1 MRPAHSPPFQLHP
14 TEPEPGSVVL
24 RNMRSLKRGLTLL
37 VAAVALVLGTA
48 AAATPPAPP
57 GGGTVELVV
66 RLGAPSLVN
75 ATRSSRALAAATTRR
90 HHLDVRAPASV
101 SYLRTLATTQRS
113 LQARIVRAIPGA
125 TVRWHYGVV
134 LDGIAVVV
142 PRADVARLRS
152 VPGVAEVYPSV
163 TYHALLDRSPQL
175 IGAPA
180 MWGADLSTAGQG
192 IKIGIVDEGID
203 QSHPF
208 FNPAGYTMPA
218 GYPKGNTAYT
228 TAKVIVARA
237 FAPAGTT
244 WKYASLPFDPEL
256 SEHATHVAG
265 IAAGNYGTAE
275 SRTVTV
281 SGIAPKAYL
290 GNYKALTVPTPGDG
304 LDGNSPEIAAAI
316 EAAVKDGMNVLNFS
330 IGEPEETPKRDVVV
344 DAIQAASAAG
354 VVCVAAAGNDYDDL
368 GNGTVGSPAS
378 APAAIAV
385 AAVTNGRG
393 APADVIASF
402 SSGGPSPISLQL
414 KPEVSA
420 PGVNVLSSVPAHVGL
435 WDTFSGT
442 SMASPMVAGA
452 AALLL
457 QRHSAWTPAQ
467 VKSALALTGDPVWT
481 GTTRTAEAPT
491 TREGGGVI
499 NIPRANDPLIFGSP
513 TTISFGL
520 MRRSTTAQRAVTLTD
535 AGGGAGAWAV
545 SISQQDP
552 EAGVTVT
559 APATVTV
566 PSALEVSATVGTSAS
581 ESDQTGFVVLT
592 QGANVRRIPYWFRV
606 TAPKLGTEPSTPLA
620 GPGVYSGNTSGKAA
634 LVSFYRYPDAPS
646 GIGVKT
652 NLGGPEQVFRVH
664 SDGAAANLGVAV
676 VSHAPGVTVTPRI
689 VYAGDE
695 NHLAGYT
702 ALPFSLNPYQ
712 PTLYALEPV
721 SSVTLPSAGDYDV
734 VFDTPTGARPGKF
747 TFRYWVNDR
756 TPPSVALLSR
766 ATTAAAGLRLSVT
779 DSGSGVDPSTLH
791 ATVDGK
797 SRVVRYANGR
807 AVVALKALAPGTH
820 ALTFVASDIQESK
833 NNENSGPVLPNTR
846 TFHAAFAT
854 R

>member
-1 MRPAHSPPFQLHP
+1 M
-14 TEPEPGSVVL
+14 
-24 RNMRSLKRGLTLL
+24 
-37 VAAVALVLGTA
+37 
-48 AAATPPAPP
+48 
-57 GGGTVELVV
+57 ELVV

-75 ATRSSRALAAATTRR
+75 ATRTNRTLAAATVRNRR
-90 HHLDVRAPASV
+90 LDVRAPASV
-101 SYLRTLATTQRS
+101 SYLRTLATAQRS
-113 LQARIVRAIPGA
+113 LASRIVRTIPGA

-142 PRADVARLRS
+142 PRADAPRLAS

-180 MWGADLSTAGQG
+180 MWGPDLATAGQG

-218 GYPKGNTAYT
+218 GYPKGNIAYT

-237 FAPAGTT
+237 FPPASTT
-244 WKYASLPFDPEL
+244 WKYANLPFDPQL

-265 IAAGNYGTAE
+265 IAAGNNGTAE

-330 IGEPEETPKRDVVV
+330 IGEPEMTPKRDVVV
-344 DAIQAASAAG
+344 DAIDAATAAG
-354 VVCVAAAGNDYDDL
+354 VVCVTAAGNDFSDL

-378 APAAIAV
+378 APDAIAV

-393 APADVIASF
+393 APADVIADF
-402 SSGGPSPISLQL
+402 SSGGPTPISLQL

-457 QRHSAWTPAQ
+457 QRHPAWTPAQ
-467 VKSALALTGDPVWT
+467 IKSALVLTGDAAFT
-481 GTTRTAEAPT
+481 NTSRTTEAPT

-499 NIPRANDPLIFGSP
+499 DIPRANEPLIFDAP
-513 TTISFGL
+513 TTVSFGL
-520 MRRSTTAQRAVTLTD
+520 MRRSTTATRSVTLTD
-535 AGGGAGAWAV
+535 AGGGAGAWSV
-545 SISQQDP
+545 VVQQQDP

-559 APATVTV
+559 APGTVTV
-566 PSALEVSATVGTSAS
+566 PGDLQLTATVGSSAA
-581 ESDQTGFVVLT
+581 ESDETGFVVLT

-606 TAPKLGTEPSTPLA
+606 EAPKLGTEPSTPIA
-620 GPGVYSGNTSGKAA
+620 RPGVYAGDTRGKAS
-634 LVSFYRYPDAPS
+634 LVSSYRYPDAPS

-652 NLGGPEQVFRVH
+652 HLGGPEQVFRVH
-664 SDGAAANLGVAV
+664 SSGTVANFGVDV
-676 VSHAPGVTVTPRI
+676 ITHGPGVTVTPRI
-689 VYAGDE
+689 VFAGDE

-702 ALPFSLNPYQ
+702 ALPFALNPYQ
-712 PTLYALEPV
+712 TDFYALEPV
-721 SSVTLPSAGDYDV
+721 ASVTLPSAGDYDI
-734 VFDTPTGARPGKF
+734 VFDTPTGAQPGKF
-747 TFRYWVNDR
+747 TFRYWVNDK
-756 TPPSVALLSR
+756 TPPAVALASR
-766 ATTAAAGLRLSVT
+766 SVTAAAGLRLSVT
-779 DSGSGVDPSTLH
+779 DGGSGVDPATLV

-797 SRVVRYANGR
+797 RRAVVYANGQAR
-807 AVVALKALAPGTH
+807 IALKGLAPGTH
-820 ALTFVASDIQESK
+820 RVTLVASDVQESK
-833 NNENSGPVLPNTR
+833 NNENTGPVLPNTT
-846 TFHAAFAT
+846 TFGANFRVT
-854 R
+854 G

>member
-1 MRPAHSPPFQLHP
+1 
-14 TEPEPGSVVL
+14 
-24 RNMRSLKRGLTLL
+24 
-37 VAAVALVLGTA
+37 
-48 AAATPPAPP
+48 
-57 GGGTVELVV
+57 V
-66 RLGAPSLVN
+66 RH
-75 ATRSSRALAAATTRR
+75 R
-90 HHLDVRAPASV
+90 HLDVRAPASV
-101 SYLRTLATTQRS
+101 SYLRTLAVAQRTLAS
-113 LQARIVRAIPGA
+113 RIVRTIPGA
-125 TVRWHYGVV
+125 SVRWHYGVV

-142 PRADVARLRS
+142 PRAEAARLAS

-180 MWGADLSTAGQG
+180 MWGPDLATAGQG

-237 FAPAGTT
+237 FPPPNTT
-244 WKYASLPFDPEL
+244 WKYAGLPFDPVL

-265 IAAGNYGTAE
+265 IAAGNNGTAE

-344 DAIQAASAAG
+344 DAVQAASAAG
-354 VVCVAAAGNDYDDL
+354 VVCVTAAGNDFQDL

-393 APADVIASF
+393 APADVIADF
-402 SSGGPSPISLQL
+402 SSGGPTPISLQL

-420 PGVNVLSSVPAHVGL
+420 PGVMVLSSVPAHAGL
-435 WDTFSGT
+435 WDIFSGT

-452 AALLL
+452 VALLL
-457 QRHSAWTPAQ
+457 QRHPDWTPAQ
-467 VKSALALTGDPVWT
+467 VKSALVLTGDPAFT
-481 GTTRTAEAPT
+481 NTTRTTEAPT

-499 NIPRANDPLIFGSP
+499 DIPKANTPLIFDAP
-513 TTISFGL
+513 TTVSFEL
-520 MRRSTTAQRAVTLTD
+520 MSRSTTATRTVTLSD
-535 AGGGAGAWAV
+535 AGGGAGAWSV
-545 SISQQDP
+545 SIQQQDP

-566 PSALEVSATVGTSAS
+566 PGQLQLSAAVGSAAA
-581 ESDQTGFVVLT
+581 ESDQTGFVVLN

-606 TAPKLGTEPSTPLA
+606 EAPKLGTEPSTPIVQ
-620 GPGVYSGNTSGKAA
+620 PGVYGGNTSGKAS
-634 LVSFYRYPDAPS
+634 LVSEYRYPDAPN
-646 GIGVKT
+646 GIGVKIH
-652 NLGGPEQVFRVH
+652 LGGPEQVFRVH
-664 SDGAAANLGVAV
+664 SSGVVANFGVDV
-676 VSHAPGVTVTPRI
+676 ITHAPGVTVTPRI

-695 NHLAGYT
+695 NRLAGYT
-702 ALPFSLNPYQ
+702 ALPFALNPYQ
-712 PTLYALEPV
+712 TDFYALEPV
-721 SSVTLPSAGDYDV
+721 ASVTLPSAGDYDI
-734 VFDTPTGARPGKF
+734 VFDTPTGKRPGKF
-747 TFRYWVNDR
+747 TFRYWVNDK
-756 TPPSVALLSR
+756 TPPAVGLSGR
-766 ATTAAAGLRLSVT
+766 IVTAAAGLRFSVT
-779 DSGSGVDPSTLH
+779 DAGSGVDPSTLT

-797 SRVVRYANGR
+797 TRAVSYASGR
-807 AVVALKALAPGTH
+807 ALVSLKGLAPGTH
-820 ALTFVASDIQESK
+820 RVTLVASDVQESK
-833 NNENSGPVLPNTR
+833 NNENTGPVLPNTT
-846 TFHAAFAT
+846 TFSAT
-854 R
+854 FRVTG

>member
-1 MRPAHSPPFQLHP
+1 MHL
-14 TEPEPGSVVL
+14 
-24 RNMRSLKRGLTLL
+24 LKRGLTLL
-37 VAAVALVLGTA
+37 AAATVLVLGTTA
-48 AAATPPAPP
+48 AARTPAP
-57 GGGTVELVV
+57 GAGGTVELVV
-66 RLGAPSLVN
+66 RLGAPSLAE
-75 ATRSSRALAAATTRR
+75 ATRVNRTLSAATVR
-90 HHLDVRAPASV
+90 HRHLDVRAPASV
-101 SYLRTLATTQRS
+101 SYLRTLATAQRTLAS
-113 LQARIVRAIPGA
+113 RIVRTIPGS

-142 PRADVARLRS
+142 PRAEASRLAS

-163 TYHALLDRSPQL
+163 TYHSLLDRSPQL

-180 MWGADLSTAGQG
+180 MWGPDLATAGQG
-192 IKIGIVDEGID
+192 MKIGIVDEGID

-237 FAPAGTT
+237 FPPANTT
-244 WKYASLPFDPEL
+244 WKYAGLPFDPVL

-265 IAAGNYGTAE
+265 IAAGNNGTAE

-316 EAAVKDGMNVLNFS
+316 EAGVKDGMNVLNFS
-330 IGEPEETPKRDVVV
+330 IGEPEMTPKRDVVV
-344 DAIQAASAAG
+344 DAIQAATAAG
-354 VVCVAAAGNDYDDL
+354 VVCVTAAGNDFSDL
-368 GNGTVGSPAS
+368 GNGTVGSPAT
-378 APAAIAV
+378 APDAIAV

-393 APADVIASF
+393 APPDVIADF
-402 SSGGPSPISLQL
+402 SSGGPTPISLQL

-442 SMASPMVAGA
+442 SMATPMVSGA

-457 QRHSAWTPAQ
+457 QRHPDWTPAQ
-467 VKSALALTGDPVWT
+467 VKSALVLTGDPAFT
-481 GTTRTAEAPT
+481 STTRTTEAPT

-499 NIPRANDPLIFGSP
+499 DIPRANTPLIFDSP
-513 TTISFGL
+513 TTVSFGL
-520 MRRSTTAQRAVTLTD
+520 VHRSTTETRSVALTD
-535 AGGGAGAWAV
+535 AGGGAGAWSV
-545 SISQQDP
+545 TVQQQDP
-552 EAGVTVT
+552 EAGATVT
-559 APATVTV
+559 ALPTVTV
-566 PSALEVSATVGTSAS
+566 PGTLQLSAAVGASAA

-592 QGANVRRIPYWFRV
+592 QGTNVRRIPYWFRV
-606 TAPKLGTEPSTPLA
+606 EAPKLGTEPSTPISR
-620 GPGVYSGNTSGKAA
+620 PGVYSGDTSGKAS
-634 LVSFYRYPDAPS
+634 LVSAYRYPDAPS

-664 SDGAAANLGVAV
+664 SGTVANFGVAV
-676 VSHAPGVTVTPRI
+676 LTHAPGVTVTPRI

-702 ALPFSLNPYQ
+702 ALPFALNPYQ
-712 PTLYALEPV
+712 TDFYALEPV
-721 SSVTLPSAGDYDV
+721 ASVTLPSAGDYDV
-734 VFDTPTGARPGKF
+734 VFDTPTGAKPGKF
-747 TFRYWVNDR
+747 TFRYWVNDK
-756 TPPSVALLSR
+756 TPPAVALAGR
-766 ATTAAAGLRLSVT
+766 TVTAAAGLRLTVT
-779 DSGSGVDPSTLH
+779 DAGSGVDPSTLN

-797 SRVVRYANGR
+797 HR
-807 AVVALKALAPGTH
+807 AVAYAGGQARIALKGLTPGTH
-820 ALTFVASDIQESK
+820 RVTLVASDVQESK
-833 NNENSGPVLPNTR
+833 NNENTGPVLPNTT
-846 TFHAAFAT
+846 TFSSTF
-854 R
+854 RVG